1 MAPNTIILGNNESHT
16 IALGSFIRIKA
27 WIMPDDLSGIKLE
40 VSGDVSYNRSN
51 DAQLYVTDCRGRVEI
66 IVKPASGGEFPP
78 DHSVILMVDQPT
90 AGEHICLE
98 FEEARVDGAAER
110 VLGEITPV
118 DEDFVLV
125 KRYQSGD
132 GGNLPR
138 EAMTVVSA
146 LRAQG
151 VSHTS
156 TKSLQVVFDA
166 TASMNASVAPDD
178 LEIVNNVIRGIAYH
192 LDIDVAGDLQSQL
205 ALYQA
210 EAPSRVGSPAMAI
223 NPRASVAVVTNSPRP
238 YMSTFPVPT
247 LVFVVGK
254 QATPEA
260 WVYQKSYGESQPLHI
275 IVIDDAQKEAL
286 QSGNHAAFHHY
297 ATVVQAA
304 LNASTS
310 VGDNQPANPFG
321 GN

>member
-1 MAPNTIILGNNESHT
+1 
-16 IALGSFIRIKA
+16 
-27 WIMPDDLSGIKLE
+27 
-40 VSGDVSYNRSN
+40 
-51 DAQLYVTDCRGRVEI
+51 
-66 IVKPASGGEFPP
+66 
-78 DHSVILMVDQPT
+78 
-90 AGEHICLE
+90 
-98 FEEARVDGAAER
+98 
-110 VLGEITPV
+110 
-118 DEDFVLV
+118 
-125 KRYQSGD
+125 
-132 GGNLPR
+132 
-138 EAMTVVSA
+138 
-146 LRAQG
+146 
-151 VSHTS
+151 
-156 TKSLQVVFDA
+156 
-166 TASMNASVAPDD
+166 MNASVAPDD

-205 ALYQA
+205 GLYQA

-223 NPRASVAVVTNSPRP
+223 NPQASVAVVTNSPRP

-247 LVFVVGK
+247 LVFVVGN

>member
-16 IALGSFIRIKA
+16 IALGSFIRLKA

-110 VLGEITPV
+110 
-118 DEDFVLV
+118 
-125 KRYQSGD
+125 
-132 GGNLPR
+132 

-205 ALYQA
+205 GLYQA
-210 EAPSRVGSPAMAI
+210 EAPSRVGSPTMAI
-223 NPRASVAVVTNSPRP
+223 NPQASVAVVTNSPRP

-247 LVFVVGK
+247 LVFVVGN

-297 ATVVQAA
+297 ATVVQDA
-304 LNASTS
+304 LNATTS